1 MSWEVAGRWSVY
13 IPLLLVCG
21 VLGVWLLV
29 VVRGAALS
37 VRDPQVGL
45 RRVGWLCG
53 MLLLAAVL
61 LRAGFQSIEVWGLSE
76 GLSYESLRTV
86 ALESRWG
93 GRWQWQVAAAAATAL
108 GTLALLRSPV
118 AGGLITSLGVLGV
131 AAALPMTGHAYGN
144 SLAWTAQSVHILGA
158 GFWIGTLVVVL
169 LVPLVMS
176 VPSRA
181 EIASMHRYWLRT
193 FSPLAVTGASMLV
206 VSGGLLAFLYLPA
219 WDTLWTD
226 PYGQILL
233 VKVGLSVL
241 VLFFGAVNF
250 LRIRFRPDLHTDPLP
265 RTVALEVVFALLV
278 LAATGLLTSTAQPDM
293 H

>member
-29 VVRGAALS
+29 GVRGAALS

-45 RRVGWLCG
+45 QRLGWLFG

-61 LRAGFQSIEVWGLSE
+61 LRAGFQSIEVWGLSD

-86 ALESRWG
+86 VLESRWG
-93 GRWQWQVAAAAATAL
+93 GRWQWQAAAAAMTAL
-108 GTLALLRSPV
+108 GTLALLRSPM
-118 AGGLITSLGVLGV
+118 AGGLIASLGVLGV
-131 AAALPMTGHAYGN
+131 AAAMPMTGHAYGN
-144 SLAWTAQSVHILGA
+144 PQAWIAQSVHILGA
-158 GFWIGTLVVVL
+158 GFWIGTLIVVL
-169 LVPLVMS
+169 LVPLVLS
-176 VPSRA
+176 ASSRA
-181 EIASMHRYWLRT
+181 EVTSMHRYWLRA

-206 VSGGLLAFLYLPA
+206 LSGGLLAFLYLPA
-219 WDTLWTD
+219 WDTLWTE

-233 VKVGLSVL
+233 VKVSLSL
-241 VLFFGAVNF
+241 CVLFCGAANY
-250 LRIRFRPDLHTDPLP
+250 LRIRFSPDLHTDPLP
-265 RTVALEVVFALLV
+265 RTVAVEVVFAFLV

-293 H
+293 R

>member
-13 IPLLLVCG
+13 VPLLLACG

-29 VVRGAALS
+29 LIRGAALS

-45 RRVGWLCG
+45 RRIGWLFG
-53 MLLLAAVL
+53 LLLLVAVL
-61 LRAGFQSIEVWGLSE
+61 LRVGFQSIEVWGPGQ
-76 GLSYESLRTV
+76 GLTYESLRTV

-93 GRWQWQVAAAAATAL
+93 GRWQWQAAAAAVAAL

-118 AGGLITSLGVLGV
+118 AGGLIALLGVMGV

-144 SLAWTAQSVHILGA
+144 PLAWVAQSVHILGA
-158 GFWIGTLVVVL
+158 GFWIGTLVVLL
-169 LVPLVMS
+169 LVPLVLS

-181 EIASMHRYWLRT
+181 EVASMHRYWLRA
-193 FSPLAVTGASMLV
+193 FAPLAIAGASMLIL
-206 VSGGLLAFLYLPA
+206 SGGLLAFLYLPA

-226 PYGQILL
+226 PYGRILL
-233 VKVGLSVL
+233 VKVGLSLCVL
-241 VLFFGAVNF
+241 CFGAVNYV
-250 LRIRFRPDLHTDPLP
+250 RMRFRPDLHTDPLP
-265 RTVALEVVFALLV
+265 RTVALEVVFAFLV

>member
-21 VLGVWLLV
+21 VLGVWLLI
-29 VVRGAALS
+29 VVRGATLS

-45 RRVGWLCG
+45 RRVGWLFG

-76 GLSYESLRTV
+76 GLSFENLRTV

-93 GRWQWQVAAAAATAL
+93 GRWQWQAAAAALTAL
-108 GTLALLRSPV
+108 GTLAMLRSPMT
-118 AGGLITSLGVLGV
+118 GGLIASLGVLGV

-144 SLAWTAQSVHILGA
+144 PQAWVAQSVHILGA
-158 GFWIGTLVVVL
+158 GFWIGTLIVVL
-169 LVPLVMS
+169 LVPLVLS
-176 VPSRA
+176 ASSRA
-181 EIASMHRYWLRT
+181 EVASMRRYWLRL

-206 VSGGLLAFLYLPA
+206 LSGGLLAFLYLPA
-219 WDTLWTD
+219 WNTLWTE

-233 VKVGLSVL
+233 VKVSLSL
-241 VLFFGAVNF
+241 FVLFCGAVNY
-250 LRIRFRPDLHTDPLP
+250 LRIHFRPDLHTDPLP

>member
-45 RRVGWLCG
+45 RRVGWLFG

-61 LRAGFQSIEVWGLSE
+61 LRAGFQSIEVWGLRE
-76 GLSYESLRTV
+76 WLSYENLRTV

-93 GRWQWQVAAAAATAL
+93 GRWQWQAAAAAVTAL
-108 GTLALLRSPV
+108 GTVAMLRSPM
-118 AGGLITSLGVLGV
+118 AGGLIASLGVLGV
-131 AAALPMTGHAYGN
+131 AAALPMTGHAYGKP
-144 SLAWTAQSVHILGA
+144 LAWVAQSVHILGA

-169 LVPLVMS
+169 LLPLVLS

-181 EIASMHRYWLRT
+181 EVASMHRYWLRA
-193 FSPLAVTGASMLV
+193 FSPLAVMGASMLV
-206 VSGGLLAFLYLPA
+206 LSGGLLAFLYLPV
-219 WDTLWTD
+219 WDMLWTD
-226 PYGQILL
+226 PYGQVLL
-233 VKVGLSVL
+233 VKVGLSVF
-241 VLFFGAVNF
+241 VLFFGAVNY
-250 LRIRFRPDLHTDPLP
+250 LRIHFRPDLHTDPLP